1 MVFSLDRAQTQ
12 KKQVR
17 KLFKAKVNSKNGGS
31 RLDWKKDY
39 TPRENDGTYLFR
51 NLSLKCGKIDK
62 II

>member
-31 RLDWKKDY
+31 RLDWKKI
-39 TPRENDGTYLFR
+39 T
-51 NLSLKCGKIDK
+51 SLEKTMKHTCYEI
-62 II
+62 